1 MRDASEFY
9 RLTQDQ
15 PPWPLMMRA
24 ATLVTRGD
32 GAPRA
37 LDLGCGAGRDTR
49 YLLSEG
55 FDVTAVDEN
64 PEALTYLRNL
74 PAGLPSSRLHLVQSS
89 FEDFA
94 FAAHVPFDLISAQFS
109 LPFTRP
115 EAFAPMFARLK
126 AAIRPGGVF
135 AGQFFGVN
143 DQWNR
148 EGRPHSFLTRE
159 QAEELLRDLEVLELV
174 EEDADGQV
182 ANGNPKHWH
191 VFHILARQRAR

>member
-9 RLTQDQ
+9 RLTQNQ

-24 ATLVTRGD
+24 ATLVTHGD

-64 PEALTYLRNL
+64 AEALTYLREL
-74 PAGLPSSRLHLVQSS
+74 PAGLPAEHLHLIQST
-89 FEDFA
+89 FEEFP
-94 FAAHVPFDLISAQFS
+94 FAAHAPFDLVSAQFS

-115 EAFAPMFARLK
+115 EAFALMFARLK
-126 AAIRPGGVF
+126 AAIWPGGVF

-148 EGRPHSFLTRE
+148 EGRPLSFVTRE
-159 QAEELLRDLEVLELV
+159 QAEDLLRDLEVLELV

-191 VFHILARQRAR
+191 VFQILARRPRR